1 MLITSSIP
9 WFTSHLVSHGVSAP
23 VLPGLNRVGK
33 KEKENDEDAQREVT
47 EAEKEVM
54 RQKEREE
61 LEKHVPV
68 QYRDYMDVFSPGEA
82 RELPPHR
89 PYDIR
94 IDTEA
99 DAMPNIGKLYNMSG
113 PELKALKDY
122 IDDMLGKGFI
132 RASSSPAGAP
142 VLFVKKKDGSLR
154 LCVDYRALNK
164 LTIKN
169 RYPLPLIGTLVDQ
182 L

>member
-1 MLITSSIP
+1 M
-9 WFTSHLVSHGVSAP
+9 
-23 VLPGLNRVGK
+23 
-33 KEKENDEDAQREVT
+33 
-47 EAEKEVM
+47 
-54 RQKEREE
+54 
-61 LEKHVPV
+61 
-68 QYRDYMDVFSPGEA
+68 
-82 RELPPHR
+82 
-89 PYDIR
+89 
-94 IDTEA
+94 EA

-154 LCVDYRALNK
+154 LCVDYWALNK

-182 L
+182 LRRAKIFTKVDLHAGYNNVHVAEGHEWKTAFRTRYGAFEYLVMPFGLTNAPSAFQFFMNNIFHNIVDVCVVSYLDDILIYSNDIESHTEHI